1 MPTMYDFFDP
11 TNPEHL
17 KALKSGPVGP
27 SWRYLASLIDPS
39 GLIGAESSY
48 VAYTVAVRK
57 LADHCLAQIEAKPQP
72 DGESVTIRAVVFECC
87 DGETTVFGRAGIGD
101 NPPPEDKEILFDA
114 REMINDGIGVRVTYW
129 ANIRVPLPQVPTVE
143 VEAEVEADD
152 A

>member
-17 KALKSGPVGP
+17 KALADGDQSQTFY
-27 SWRYLASLIDPS
+27 SFLHS
-39 GLIGAESSY
+39 AEGCGVKMSARSVLY
-48 VAYTVAVRK
+48 KQAVRK

-143 VEAEVEADD
+143 VEAEVEDSD
-152 A
+152 E